1 MNVLVVLLLA
11 LACFWFGIRFYS
23 KYISRQI
30 GSDDKHPTPAV
41 SINDGRDYVPTR
53 GHVLFAHHFA
63 TIAGAGPIIGPVMGF
78 TYGVVPVLI
87 WLIVGAVFFGAVH
100 DYTSLFAS
108 VRERG
113 KSMAEIAGK
122 TLGKPGF
129 ILFIIFTLIMIIL
142 VTSAFLD
149 LAAKSLTSIWPLD
162 KLTLSADQTLIK
174 TRMDN
179 GVMMGIIGGIA
190 STSVIIITLFAPILG
205 FLIYKRKMR
214 ALYAYIMAF
223 LLAVFSIYLGFRM
236 PVTLDPRV
244 WMGVIAVYTFIA
256 AGIPVWII
264 LQPRDFTNV
273 QILYGGMLVVALSMI
288 ISGFSGLS
296 INAPA
301 FDLQAGTHN
310 LGLIWPIMF
319 IIIACGAISGFH
331 ALVGGGTTSK
341 QVRSEKDVR
350 RIGYYGMILEGIL
363 AALVLLTLASALG
376 HNDYLSA
383 VWPTDGTSGNPI
395 LGFALGVGSLVH
407 NAFPFVSIALGAV
420 FGILMVEGFIVTT
433 LDSAV
438 RLNRYL
444 FEELWNILF
453 ASKTPRIMRQY
464 WFNSGLSVVL
474 MFAMAY
480 TNAFASLWKIFGSAN
495 QLLAALTLMAV
506 TVWLYVRGKKIW
518 YTLVP
523 AIFMI
528 FTTLAALIYL
538 LFTKYIPQSDWIM
551 IVTDVVLLLL
561 SVAFSVLAS
570 KTMWSLFASRKVAE
584 VTSTAPVEN

>member
-23 KYISRQI
+23 KYISGQI
-30 GSDDKHPTPAV
+30 GSDDTRPTPAV

-53 GHVLFAHHFA
+53 SHVLFAHHFA

-78 TYGVVPVLI
+78 TYGFVPTLI
-87 WLIVGAVFFGAVH
+87 WLVLGAIFFGAVH

-113 KSMAEIAGK
+113 KSMAEIAGR

-162 KLTLSADQTLIK
+162 KLTLSPDQTLIK
-174 TRMDN
+174 TKMVD
-179 GVMMGIIGGIA
+179 GVQMGIIGGIA

-205 FLIYKRKMR
+205 LLIYRRKMR

-223 LLAVFSIYLGFRM
+223 LLAILSVYIGFKM

-273 QILYGGMLVVALSMI
+273 QILYGGMLVVTVSII
-288 ISGFSGLS
+288 ISGLAGLS

-301 FDLQAGTHN
+301 FDLQAGTAN
-310 LGLIWPIMF
+310 LGAIWPIMF

-331 ALVGGGTTSK
+331 SLVGGGTTSK
-341 QVRSEKDVR
+341 QVKSEKDVR
-350 RIGYYGMILEGIL
+350 RIGYYGMVLEGIL
-363 AALVLLTLASALG
+363 AALVLLTLASALS

-383 VWPTDGTSGNPI
+383 VWPADGSGGNPI

-407 NAFPFVSIALGAV
+407 NAFPFVSVALGAV

-453 ASKTPRIMRQY
+453 SARTPRVMRQY
-464 WFNSGLSVVL
+464 WFNSGLSVIL
-474 MFAMAY
+474 MFGMAY
-480 TNAFASLWKIFGSAN
+480 TNAFANLWKIFGSAN

-518 YTLVP
+518 YTLIP

-528 FTTLAALIYL
+528 FTTLAALLYL
-538 LFTKYIPQSDWIM
+538 LFTRYIPQGNGIL
-551 IVTDVVLLLL
+551 IVTDVILLLL
-561 SVAFSVLAS
+561 AVAFSALAS
-570 KTMWSLFASRKVAE
+570 RTMWGLFTDRKVAQA
-584 VTSTAPVEN
+584 APTVSVKN